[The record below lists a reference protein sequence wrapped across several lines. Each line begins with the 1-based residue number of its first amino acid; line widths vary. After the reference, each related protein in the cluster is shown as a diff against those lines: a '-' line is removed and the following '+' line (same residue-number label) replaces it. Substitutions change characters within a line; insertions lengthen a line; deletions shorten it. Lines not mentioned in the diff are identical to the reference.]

1 MSAARVVMSIRSPT
15 QPSSAGSS
23 VNDTSTISTTPTA
36 AARATAVTNSS
47 PINVSPI
54 SEMTT
59 VVPAKITARPLVSI
73 ASTTESSTESPACNA
88 SR

>member
-1 MSAARVVMSIRSPT
+1 MVTSMRSPT

-23 VNDTSTISTTPTA
+23 VSETSTISTTPTA
-36 AARATAVTNSS
+36 AARATAVTNSR
-47 PINVSPI
+47 PISVRPI

-73 ASTTESSTESPACNA
+73 ASATESSTESPACNA